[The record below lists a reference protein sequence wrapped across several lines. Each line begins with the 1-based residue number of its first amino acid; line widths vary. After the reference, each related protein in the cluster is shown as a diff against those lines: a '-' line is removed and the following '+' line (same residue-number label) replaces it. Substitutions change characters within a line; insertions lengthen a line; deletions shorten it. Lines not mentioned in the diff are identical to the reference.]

1 MFKVGHA
8 HGGMG
13 KVRVDSEKGFQVCET
28 FIIMSEDLSTLVLS
42 EIYVREIGSHSE
54 TFSYFFIAPIL
65 SEINFWDSR
74 ST

>member
-28 FIIMSEDLSTLVLS
+28 FIMSEDLSTLVLS
-42 EIYVREIGSHSE
+42 EIYVREMG
-54 TFSYFFIAPIL
+54 FQRVIL
-65 SEINFWDSR
+65 TPLDYS
-74 ST
+74 

>member
-42 EIYVREIGSHSE
+42 EIYVREIGSCSVE
-54 TFSYFFIAPIL
+54 FS
-65 SEINFWDSR
+65 
-74 ST
+74 